1 MEINRRRQ
9 TNKTASRNCAG
20 KFTKFRF
27 PYSQQLSSKA
37 HGNGTILLFSGNPD
51 FILT

>member
-1 MEINRRRQ
+1 MEINRKRL
-9 TNKTASRNCAG
+9 TSKPAYFNCAG

-27 PYSQQLSSKA
+27 CFAEQLSNKE
-37 HGNGTILLFSGNPD
+37 HGNGTILLFSDSPD